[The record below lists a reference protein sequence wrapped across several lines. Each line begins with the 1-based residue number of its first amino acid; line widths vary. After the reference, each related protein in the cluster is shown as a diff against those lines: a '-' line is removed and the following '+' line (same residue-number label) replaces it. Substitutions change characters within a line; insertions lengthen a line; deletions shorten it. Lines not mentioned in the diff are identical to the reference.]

1 MTLAFEWY
9 EEYRDNVFHGDSFG
23 RRHYQMLEYFDEVME
38 DDDNPRYNVACLQKA
53 RRLSVTLG
61 EDLFTLWCDA
71 WLGRELHTLG
81 ETKKTREVLSDA
93 VLRARKPIYANTP
106 QRLMVHVHLAMSLAF
121 TDPISYEKEVRKL
134 CQFVLKESGDC
145 EEHRTQALS
154 ILCAL
159 SIEKHD
165 RKGADAAI
173 AKLQQHVAV
182 DIESGQL
189 WSVNYF
195 QAKLAMRD
203 QDWNAALKQA
213 DEGMLDPD
221 LTNEPKKSFYLIR
234 ACALASLGDKK
245 SARAL
250 YRRGNALRC
259 DIPDADDYTFCTMYW
274 LIMGEPQ
281 AAINIR
287 LGEQEVIK
295 AKGRYWT
302 QYRSALHLVQI
313 YESLE
318 NTREANR
325 WRRTSQKFL
334 AKFRNP
340 QAVAGLRLIKE
351 YP

>member
-1 MTLAFEWY
+1 MTLVFEWY
-9 EEYRDNVFHGDSFG
+9 EAYRDNIFHGDSSG
-23 RRHYQMLEYFDEVME
+23 RRHYRMLEYFDELME
-38 DDDNPRYNVACLQKA
+38 DGDNHRYNVACLQKA
-53 RRLSVTLG
+53 RRLSVALG

-71 WLGRELHTLG
+71 WLGSELHTLG
-81 ETKKTREVLSDA
+81 EYKKMREVLSDA

-106 QRLMVHVHLAMSLAF
+106 QRLMVHVHLAMCFAF

-134 CQFVLKESGDC
+134 CQFVIKESGDC
-145 EEHRTQALS
+145 EEHRSQALS

-159 SIEKHD
+159 SLEKHD
-165 RKGADAAI
+165 RKEADAAI

-182 DIESGQL
+182 DIESSQL
-189 WSVNYF
+189 WSLNYF

-221 LTNEPKKSFYLIR
+221 LTNEPKKSFLLIR
-234 ACALASLGDKK
+234 ACALAALGDKK
-245 SARAL
+245 AARAL
-250 YRRGNALRC
+250 YRRGNAIRC
-259 DIPDADDYTFCTMYW
+259 DIPDADDFTFCTMYW
-274 LIMGEPQ
+274 LIMGDTQ

-287 LGEQEVIK
+287 MGEQEIIK
-295 AKGRYWT
+295 SKGRYWT
-302 QYRSALHLVQI
+302 QYKSALHLVQI

-325 WRRTSQKFL
+325 WRRASQRFL
-334 AKFRNP
+334 AKLKNP
-340 QAVAGLRLIKE
+340 QAVAGLRLLDE